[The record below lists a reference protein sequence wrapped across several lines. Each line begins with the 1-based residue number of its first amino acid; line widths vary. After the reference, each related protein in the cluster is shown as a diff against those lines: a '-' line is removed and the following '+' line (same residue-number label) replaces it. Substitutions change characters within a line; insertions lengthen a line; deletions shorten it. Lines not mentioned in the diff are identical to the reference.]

1 MRVRVLKIS
10 PNLQRNKCDPLSGG
24 ATSRPEADSFV
35 RRVYLF
41 KFKSDYVMKMA
52 FNVRRR
58 R

>member
-1 MRVRVLKIS
+1 VLKIS